1 MSRNKE
7 LGRKIRLM
15 KRVNSNRRV
24 PGWVMMRTDRR
35 FVQNNKRRNWRRNS
49 LKL

>member
-7 LGRKIRLM
+7 TARKIRLM
-15 KRVNSNRRV
+15 KQVRSNRRV
-24 PGWVMMRTDRR
+24 PGWVMMKTNRKLT
-35 FVQNNKRRNWRRNS
+35 QNDKRRHWRRNY

>member
-7 LGRKIRLM
+7 VGRKFRLI
-15 KRVNSNRRV
+15 KKVNENRRV
-24 PGWVMMRTDRR
+24 PGWVMMKTARR
-35 FVQNNKRRNWRRNS
+35 VTQNPRRRNWRRGS

>member
-1 MSRNKE
+1 MKKVKE
-7 LGRKIRLM
+7 
-15 KRVNSNRRV
+15 NRRV

-35 FVQNNKRRNWRRNS
+35 VTTNPRRRNWRRGS

>member
-15 KRVNSNRRV
+15 KKVKQNRRV
-24 PGWVMMRTDRR
+24 PGWVMMRTARK
-35 FVQNNKRRNWRRNS
+35 VTQNPLRRNWRRGN
-49 LKL
+49 LKI

>member
-1 MSRNKE
+1 LSRNKE

-15 KRVNSNRRV
+15 KKVKENRRV

-35 FVQNNKRRNWRRNS
+35 VTTNPRRRNWRRGS

>member
-7 LGRKIRLM
+7 TGRKIRLM
-15 KRVNSNRRV
+15 KRVRQNRRV
-24 PGWVMMRTDRR
+24 PGWIIMRTDKK
-35 FVQNNKRRNWRRNS
+35 VSQNPYRRNWRKNH

>member
-15 KRVNSNRRV
+15 KRTNENRRV
-24 PGWVMMRTDRR
+24 PGWVLMRTDRK
-35 FVQNNKRRNWRRNS
+35 VNQNVNRRNWRKNN

>member
-15 KRVNSNRRV
+15 KQINSNRRV
-24 PGWVMMRTDRR
+24 PGWVMMRTGRR
-35 FVQNNKRRNWRRNS
+35 FTQNDKRRHWRKSN

>member
-15 KRVNSNRRV
+15 RAINANRRV
-24 PGWVMMRTDRR
+24 PGWVMMRTARR
-35 FVQNNKRRNWRRNS
+35 VTQNNKKRSWRRNT

>member
-7 LGRKIRLM
+7 LGRKIRIL
-15 KRVNSNRRV
+15 KKIKSNRRV
-24 PGWVMMRTDRR
+24 PGWVMMRTDRK
-35 FVQNNKRRNWRRNS
+35 FTQNEKRRHWRKTQ

>member
-7 LGRKIRLM
+7 LGRKIRIL
-15 KRVNSNRRV
+15 KKIKSNRRV
-24 PGWVMMRTDRR
+24 PGWVMMRTDRK
-35 FVQNNKRRNWRRNS
+35 FTQNEKRRHWRKNK

>member
-7 LGRKIRLM
+7 TARKIRLM
-15 KRVNSNRRV
+15 KRVRSNRRV
-24 PGWVMMRTDRR
+24 PGWVMMKTNRKLT
-35 FVQNNKRRNWRRNS
+35 QNDKRRHWRRNY

>member
-7 LGRKIRLM
+7 LGRKLRLM
-15 KRVNSNRRV
+15 KRVKQNQRV
-24 PGWVMMRTDRR
+24 PGWVMMRTERKVTR
-35 FVQNNKRRNWRRNS
+35 NPKRRDWRKSN

>member
-15 KRVNSNRRV
+15 SRVKANRRV
-24 PGWVMMRTDRR
+24 PGWVMMKTARKVT
-35 FVQNNKRRNWRRNS
+35 QNPKRRNWRRNS

>member
-7 LGRKIRLM
+7 LGRKNRLM
-15 KRVNSNRRV
+15 NRIKANRRV
-24 PGWVMMRTDRR
+24 PGWVMMKTDRK
-35 FVQNNKRRNWRRNS
+35 VTTNPKRRSWRRSN

>member
-7 LGRKIRLM
+7 LGRKVRLM
-15 KRVNSNRRV
+15 KMLNQNQRV
-24 PGWVMMRTDRR
+24 PGWVMMRTARK
-35 FVQNNKRRNWRRNS
+35 VTQNPRRRNWRKGS

>member
-15 KRVNSNRRV
+15 KKTNENRRV

-35 FVQNNKRRNWRRNS
+35 VTQNPKRRNWRRTN

>member
-15 KRVNSNRRV
+15 KKVNSNRRV
-24 PGWVMMRTDRR
+24 PGWVMMRTDRK
-35 FVQNNKRRNWRRNS
+35 FTQNSKRRNWRKGT